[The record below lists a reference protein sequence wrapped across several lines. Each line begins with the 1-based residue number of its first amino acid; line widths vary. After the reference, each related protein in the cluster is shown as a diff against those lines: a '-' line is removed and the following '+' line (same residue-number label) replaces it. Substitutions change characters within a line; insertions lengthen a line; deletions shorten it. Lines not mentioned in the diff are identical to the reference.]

1 MNNNNTTYHPL
12 GDYIRPVDVRNRDL
26 QVTKLLGLSI
36 EKCFIPSIAN
46 TIGTDMSTY
55 KVVMPGQFAY
65 GPVTSRNGD
74 KITIALY
81 TGDEPAIIS
90 QAYVVFEIMD
100 AGVPVET
107 HGRASLPDAPSQLL
121 PEYLMMWFRRP
132 EFDRYARY
140 HSHGSAREIFDW
152 AEMCATMVPVPPITE
167 QRAVVADYEA
177 VARRIAVAKRTIATL
192 QDTAQT
198 LYRKMFVD
206 GIDKE
211 NLPEGWRWGKLG
223 EVCEIKGGKRL
234 PKGEELTDQKGS
246 HPYLKV
252 ADMTSDKYVVLNN
265 KIQYVQDEIQKQI
278 QNYIVK
284 TNDIILSIVGTIGN
298 VNTIDESL
306 NGANLTENCVRF
318 VNVKKITSNYL
329 YQYLVSKEGQRQIE
343 QGIVGGVQGKLPI
356 YNIASIPILVPSSE
370 SMTKWEKDQTAIDGT
385 LKCTIREIEKLTETQ
400 TIILSGMG
408 R

>member
-26 QVTKLLGLSI
+26 KVTTLVGLTI
-36 EKCFIPSIAN
+36 EKCFIPSVAN
-46 TIGTDMSTY
+46 IIGTDLSNY
-55 KVVMPGQFAY
+55 KVIKHGQFACSLMQVSRD
-65 GPVTSRNGD
+65 GKIPVAMFTEEEAIMS
-74 KITIALY
+74 
-81 TGDEPAIIS
+81 PA
-90 QAYVVFEIMD
+90 YPMFEI
-100 AGVPVET
+100 
-107 HGRASLPDAPSQLL
+107 ASDNLL
-121 PEYLMMWFRRP
+121 PEYLMMWFSRP
-132 EFDRYARY
+132 EFDREASYYAVGGVR
-140 HSHGSAREIFDW
+140 GSLTWEDF
-152 AEMCATMVPVPPITE
+152 CAMRIPVPPISE

-192 QDTAQT
+192 QATAQT

-211 NLPEGWRWGKLG
+211 NLPEGWRWGTLG

-370 SMTKWEKDQTAIDGT
+370 SMTKWEKDQSAIDGT
-385 LKCTIREIEKLTETQ
+385 LKCTIREIEKLIEIQ
-400 TIILSGMG
+400 TIMLSGMG

>member
-12 GDYIRPVDVRNRDL
+12 GDYIRKIDKRNRDL
-26 QVTKLLGLSI
+26 ALTKPMGI
-36 EKCFIPSIAN
+36 NIDKQFMPSVAN
-46 TIGTDMSTY
+46 VIGTDMSNY
-55 KVVMPGQFAY
+55 KLVGKNQFACNLMHV
-65 GPVTSRNGD
+65 GRDGKIPVAINTTEKEILVS
-74 KITIALY
+74 
-81 TGDEPAIIS
+81 PA
-90 QAYVVFEIMD
+90 YHVFEIVD
-100 AGVPVET
+100 KNAL
-107 HGRASLPDAPSQLL
+107 SPDF
-121 PEYLMMWFRRP
+121 LMMWFHRE
-132 EFDRYARY
+132 EFDREASFYTDADVR
-140 HSHGSAREIFDW
+140 SGMDFKALM
-152 AEMCATMVPVPPITE
+152 EMRIPVPPISE
-167 QRAVVADYEA
+167 QRAIVADYEA

-211 NLPEGWRWGKLG
+211 NLPEGWRWGTLG

-385 LKCTIREIEKLTETQ
+385 LKCTIREIEKLIEIQ
-400 TIILSGMG
+400 TIMLSGMG

>member
-26 QVTKLLGLSI
+26 KVTTLLGLSI

-90 QAYVVFEIMD
+90 QAYSVFEIVGECD
-100 AGVPVET
+100 TVET
-107 HGRASLPDAPSQLL
+107 RRATSLQLL

-152 AEMCATMVPVPPITE
+152 AEMCATMVPVPPISE

-177 VARRIAVAKRTIATL
+177 VARRISVAKRTIATL
-192 QDTAQT
+192 QATAQT

-211 NLPEGWRWGKLG
+211 NLPEGWRWGTLG
-223 EVCEIKGGKRL
+223 DFGEIVTGKTPSTLDETNFGGPIPFVTIPDMHDKYYVFETERTLSIKGADSQKNKMLPPNTICVSCIGTSGLVVITTQRCQTNQQINSILLKEQNSLCYLYLLLSNMGKL
-234 PKGEELTDQKGS
+234 IGEYGLGG
-246 HPYLKV
+246 
-252 ADMTSDKYVVLNN
+252 AVLNN
-265 KIQYVQDEIQKQI
+265 LNKADFENLKAIIPSKTDLQKFHETAMPI
-278 QNYIVK
+278 
-284 TNDIILSIVGTIGN
+284 
-298 VNTIDESL
+298 
-306 NGANLTENCVRF
+306 F
-318 VNVKKITSNYL
+318 SN
-329 YQYLVSKEGQRQIE
+329 
-343 QGIVGGVQGKLPI
+343 
-356 YNIASIPILVPSSE
+356 
-370 SMTKWEKDQTAIDGT
+370 
-385 LKCTIREIEKLTETQ
+385 IRLQQQEIEKLTEIQ
-400 TIILSGMG
+400 SLLLARMG
-408 R
+408 K